1 MNLNQN
7 NYGITEVFVKQDY
20 YAALRVKLVKDIDGK
35 LILLKNNGNELLEIK
50 EITTT
55 QKIYTAPKGF
65 LTIPLD
71 FELKYFYEKGEFSI
85 PRYKYIMH
93 VGSSRSSKSWSIE
106 EWCIRQCET
115 KLNLRINIWRDTRQ
129 SLGDTIWNDFKK
141 VFPMSGR
148 SYKFT
153 RNTIP
158 LFFDK
163 TNSTIE
169 PHGADVTN
177 AHGITQDI
185 AWLNEPY
192 LIGKDTFDQIDMRSE
207 QMIIDLNPKQSH
219 WSDSIAKNPRC
230 KVIHSTFI
238 NNPFCPP
245 EQKIKILSYDPD
257 NPINVRNGT
266 ADLYM
271 HQVYA
276 LGLKAEK
283 PNKVYR
289 DWKSID
295 RLDFDSLPYT
305 SYYGLDFGN
314 THPTVL
320 TEVKYNDGKF
330 YVCELLY
337 KPGKEFESLINEM
350 DNLGII
356 KGVDMIICDSASPD
370 LIMEL
375 KMADFYAIPAVKG
388 SGSVISGINFLQRC
402 DVHLTN
408 DSKNGWLEYE
418 AYEFETDR
426 YGLTTDK
433 PIKRLDD
440 FMDSKRYVCQ
450 FLQKY
455 LQITI

>member
-1 MNLNQN
+1 
-7 NYGITEVFVKQDY
+7 
-20 YAALRVKLVKDIDGK
+20 
-35 LILLKNNGNELLEIK
+35 
-50 EITTT
+50 
-55 QKIYTAPKGF
+55 
-65 LTIPLD
+65 
-71 FELKYFYEKGEFSI
+71 
-85 PRYKYIMH
+85 
-93 VGSSRSSKSWSIE
+93 
-106 EWCIRQCET
+106 
-115 KLNLRINIWRDTRQ
+115 
-129 SLGDTIWNDFKK
+129 
-141 VFPMSGR
+141 
-148 SYKFT
+148 
-153 RNTIP
+153 
-158 LFFDK
+158 
-163 TNSTIE
+163 
-169 PHGADVTN
+169 
-177 AHGITQDI
+177 
-185 AWLNEPY
+185 
-192 LIGKDTFDQIDMRSE
+192 
-207 QMIIDLNPKQSH
+207 
-219 WSDSIAKNPRC
+219 
-230 KVIHSTFI
+230 
-238 NNPFCPP
+238 
-245 EQKIKILSYDPD
+245 
-257 NPINVRNGT
+257 
-266 ADLYM
+266 M

-295 RLDFDSLPYT
+295 RLEFDSLPYT

-337 KPGKEFESLINEM
+337 KPGKEFESLIKEM

-356 KGVDMIICDSASPD
+356 KGVDMNICDSASPD

-388 SGSVISGINFLQRC
+388 SCSVISGINFLQRC
-402 DVHLTN
+402 DVYLTK
-408 DSKNGWLEYE
+408 DSENGWLEYE